1 MKLPYLIYLT
11 VNSPTRVVDPA
22 RYVTDYTYDEKGNL
36 LAQELGRVFLEENQ
50 KALSFHTGLCGLKRT
65 QTS

>member
-1 MKLPYLIYLT
+1 
-11 VNSPTRVVDPA
+11 VDPA